1 MIWELFLIIAITALI
16 FATITDL
23 KKREVPNWLSY
34 SLIGIGI
41 GIRLLYSLIYK
52 EYYVI
57 LYGIIGLIVTII
69 FANIMYYTRQW
80 GGGDCKLLMGL
91 GALFGN
97 YQIVIFNP
105 NINLPFLLLL
115 ILNIFVI
122 GSIYGMFYGIYL
134 AIKNYTKFKQRWK
147 KQKHTIMLTGMAIG
161 LILIGISFILD
172 DIIKYFGITLGIVI
186 MILSLIL
193 SILKNVEDSC
203 MFKTVNINQLTEG
216 DWIAKD
222 VKIKNKIIISRK
234 VFGLNQDHIKKLKQY
249 QIKKVII
256 KEGMPFVPGF
266 LFGFIIT
273 IIFGN
278 IIF

>member
-1 MIWELFLIIAITALI
+1 
-16 FATITDL
+16 
-23 KKREVPNWLSY
+23 
-34 SLIGIGI
+34 
-41 GIRLLYSLIYK
+41 
-52 EYYVI
+52 
-57 LYGIIGLIVTII
+57 
-69 FANIMYYTRQW
+69 
-80 GGGDCKLLMGL
+80 
-91 GALFGN
+91 
-97 YQIVIFNP
+97 
-105 NINLPFLLLL
+105 
-115 ILNIFVI
+115 
-122 GSIYGMFYGIYL
+122 
-134 AIKNYTKFKQRWK
+134 
-147 KQKHTIMLTGMAIG
+147 
-161 LILIGISFILD
+161 
-172 DIIKYFGITLGIVI
+172 